1 MRICVL
7 GLAGMGFPIAK
18 NLLDVGHELTV
29 FDPEGDRSAALQA
42 LGAAVASDP
51 AAGVR
56 EAQIALTLP
65 EDELMMEALAFG
77 AGGLIEALRPG
88 AIHLCMGT
96 IGVPASRRLA
106 IAHAEAGQGYVAAP
120 VFGRAGLAASRQIWI
135 VAGGPEAYLNRCI
148 GVLEALGRGI
158 SKVGPRAELAHA
170 VKLGGT
176 LLTATLAEGL
186 SEVLAFG
193 EKAGMPASEY
203 LRILNTALFKSP
215 LLDAMGGL
223 MVRSAFEPPD
233 QSIDAALGE
242 VHAIMEAGEELQ
254 AVLPLAELLQHRLE
268 LAAAHGLGGLD
279 LTALSQSS
287 RAGAGLEAGVGN
299 ASCPVVAEPQAGP
312 AALAVESDG
321 ETVQLELGKV
331 THFEVIKNAVWAWT
345 KGKRFRTSWRYL
357 AEVEAEFRHIA
368 FVSIHRHILLQPD
381 AAAASKAQAA
391 EPAPAEPALVA
402 PARKEPVRSE
412 PVLSE
417 PVRSEPVRN
426 EPVRNEPVQP
436 EPEPEHDPAPVLPL
450 VAAPAEEAEA
460 DTLAAAEEALPEEAL
475 PEEGDLE
482 LARTSHFEEL
492 DGKVW
497 AWSEGR
503 RHPTSWR
510 SLREVE
516 LAFSD
521 TILLFIQKHILLNP
535 ESVHALVPL
544 FGGRAKVS
552 VSGNIELTVNRSAV
566 PRLKELLG
574 I

>member
-1 MRICVL
+1 M
-7 GLAGMGFPIAK
+7 GLPIAK

-42 LGAAVASDP
+42 LGATVASDP

-77 AGGLIEALRPG
+77 AGGLVEALRPG

-242 VHAIMEAGEELQ
+242 VHAVMEAGEELQ

-299 ASCPVVAEPQAGP
+299 ASCPVVAEPQARP
-312 AALAVESDG
+312 AALAVESEG

-391 EPAPAEPALVA
+391 EPAPAEPVRGE
-402 PARKEPVRSE
+402 PIRSEPIRNEPVRSE
-412 PVLSE
+412 PVQS
-417 PVRSEPVRN
+417 
-426 EPVRNEPVQP
+426 EPVQP
-436 EPEPEHDPAPVLPL
+436 EPEPEHDPGPVLTS

-460 DTLAAAEEALPEEAL
+460 DTLAAPEEALPEEALPEEAL

-503 RHPTSWR
+503 RRPTSWR

-566 PRLKELLG
+566 ARLKELLG

>member
-1 MRICVL
+1 
-7 GLAGMGFPIAK
+7 
-18 NLLDVGHELTV
+18 
-29 FDPEGDRSAALQA
+29 
-42 LGAAVASDP
+42 
-51 AAGVR
+51 
-56 EAQIALTLP
+56 
-65 EDELMMEALAFG
+65 
-77 AGGLIEALRPG
+77 
-88 AIHLCMGT
+88 
-96 IGVPASRRLA
+96 
-106 IAHAEAGQGYVAAP
+106 
-120 VFGRAGLAASRQIWI
+120 
-135 VAGGPEAYLNRCI
+135 
-148 GVLEALGRGI
+148 
-158 SKVGPRAELAHA
+158 
-170 VKLGGT
+170 
-176 LLTATLAEGL
+176 
-186 SEVLAFG
+186 
-193 EKAGMPASEY
+193 
-203 LRILNTALFKSP
+203 
-215 LLDAMGGL
+215 
-223 MVRSAFEPPD
+223 
-233 QSIDAALGE
+233 
-242 VHAIMEAGEELQ
+242 
-254 AVLPLAELLQHRLE
+254 
-268 LAAAHGLGGLD
+268 
-279 LTALSQSS
+279 
-287 RAGAGLEAGVGN
+287 
-299 ASCPVVAEPQAGP
+299 VVAEPQARP
-312 AALAVESDG
+312 AALAVESEG

-391 EPAPAEPALVA
+391 EPAPAEPVRGE
-402 PARKEPVRSE
+402 PIRSEPIRNEPVRSE
-412 PVLSE
+412 PVQS
-417 PVRSEPVRN
+417 
-426 EPVRNEPVQP
+426 EPVQP
-436 EPEPEHDPAPVLPL
+436 EPEPEHDPGPVLTS

-460 DTLAAAEEALPEEAL
+460 DTLAAPEEALPEEALPEEAL

-503 RHPTSWR
+503 RRPTSWR

-566 PRLKELLG
+566 ARLKELLG